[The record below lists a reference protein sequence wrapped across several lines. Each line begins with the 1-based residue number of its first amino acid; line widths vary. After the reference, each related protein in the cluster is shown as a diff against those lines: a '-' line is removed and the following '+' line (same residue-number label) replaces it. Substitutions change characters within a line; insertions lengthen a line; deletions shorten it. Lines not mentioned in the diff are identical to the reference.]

1 MCTSLCEDMQCNIS
15 YCVIHVGRHAI
26 VYTAVQA
33 KHSRSYACSCFC
45 RLLERLHLVEVLVT
59 LLTEDPDASDRVG
72 LVSYV

>member
-1 MCTSLCEDMQCNIS
+1 MLD
-15 YCVIHVGRHAI
+15 RHAI